1 MDQASGSLCATF
13 VEYIDGARMFL
24 ESEADKDSAALQE
37 IRLHFSDFIRH
48 LIRTI
53 PGKHW
58 FTFLLYQIVHV
69 ELVCQFSGSL
79 ICSAEIDSNPPPPFE
94 NKLTPIILLEYSNN
108 LECLFYEI

>member
-1 MDQASGSLCATF
+1 MSCFSRADIMDQSSGSLCATF

-53 PGKHW
+53 PG
-58 FTFLLYQIVHV
+58 
-69 ELVCQFSGSL
+69 E
-79 ICSAEIDSNPPPPFE
+79 
-94 NKLTPIILLEYSNN
+94 
-108 LECLFYEI
+108 